1 MTAGL
6 GLSAMLAHTAPQ
18 SRYAWARRLGD
29 LDAPQ
34 TAPLV
39 PFALRWL
46 RADLPARLD
55 MVADTID
62 ALYRLLEYCKT
73 QLQAGVLCFSV
84 MIMHSSGSKC

>member
-1 MTAGL
+1 MHDA
-6 GLSAMLAHTAPQ
+6 TAPPYRPCQ
-18 SRYAWARRLGD
+18 LRPDRLGD

-62 ALYRLLEYCKT
+62 ALYRLLQYCSA
-73 QLQAGVLCFSV
+73 QLHARE
-84 MIMHSSGSKC
+84 

>member
-1 MTAGL
+1 MPG
-6 GLSAMLAHTAPQ
+6 
-18 SRYAWARRLGD
+18 RLGD

-62 ALYRLLEYCKT
+62 ALYRLLQYCKT
-73 QLQAGVLCFSV
+73 QLKAGKSCSLAKVT
-84 MIMHSSGSKC
+84 

>member
-1 MTAGL
+1 MPRQKQPCRAAAAYIYPNTRC
-6 GLSAMLAHTAPQ
+6 SACFHCPGAVG
-18 SRYAWARRLGD
+18 SLGD
-29 LDAPQ
+29 LDAPL

-62 ALYRLLEYCKT
+62 ALYRLLQYCKA
-73 QLQAGVLCFSV
+73 QLHTGEP
-84 MIMHSSGSKC
+84 

>member
-1 MTAGL
+1 MPARPPPSSVVTHAVL
-6 GLSAMLAHTAPQ
+6 HSWCT
-18 SRYAWARRLGD
+18 RARRLGD

-62 ALYRLLEYCKT
+62 ALYRLLQYCKT
-73 QLQAGVLCFSV
+73 QLQAGESCALV
-84 MIMHSSGSKC
+84 IADEE